1 MCPYFMS
8 KNAAEVADIVLLP
21 YNYIIDRDA
30 REGNSLDLNVG
41 DKYFEIECTRRKYLS
56 FCFVFSE

>member
-1 MCPYFMS
+1 MS